1 MERMKLSFGDLYK
14 VLRMCQ
20 EAASQFVD
28 NPTYAKKFYKESAEA
43 IRRNLLL
50 DEDLVRQNAYAKMLL
65 PTMLQYF
72 GEHYDNLYKRKP
84 WLKA

>member
-1 MERMKLSFGDLYK
+1 MKLSFGDLYK
-14 VLRMCQ
+14 VLRITQMMAI
-20 EAASQFVD
+20 ETVHPKVSD
-28 NPTYAKKFYKESAEA
+28 TFYKECVGV